1 MLNWPKSSCFSR
13 EFDCAT
19 KKPLVTDMEK
29 LALRRKLRWGIN
41 LYEIMIA
48 TIYDMIVK
56 LVKLI
61 NDTFVFSSMVST
73 I

>member
-1 MLNWPKSSCFSR
+1 
-13 EFDCAT
+13 
-19 KKPLVTDMEK
+19 MEK